1 MHNFRVTSAC
11 VHSNCVSREN
21 CASALISLYVDTASK
36 HCTAIFA
43 HSFNSRDCCMY
54 WQRNEV
60 NSVMSFCGLHFRK
73 RGTDRKDTSHV
84 VYALHREYK
93 NFPKCRSHLKI
104 LGATRVVWIAFR
116 TEDPQ
121 ISGAT
126 VQQKVINRPGC
137 SGARNLCNPAMDVLH
152 MRNSCASMEVAVNDT
167 MEGNKGNSHS
177 DASRTNSCILIGSYT
192 VAYKPSTWSLHF
204 STLGLLFLAGRN
216 VIILSLGNARVKS
229 FLTNTVATCIY
240 IHKNVIRTAYT

>member
-1 MHNFRVTSAC
+1 MHNFRGKRDKSGTKSVTSPC

-21 CASALISLYVDTASK
+21 CASVSK

-43 HSFNSRDCCMY
+43 HSFNSRDCSTY

-93 NFPKCRSHLKI
+93 NFPKCRSHLRI

-121 ISGAT
+121 IFGAT
-126 VQQKVINRPGC
+126 VQKVTNRPGC
-137 SGARNLCNPAMDVLH
+137 SGARYLCNPAMDVLY
-152 MRNSCASMEVAVNDT
+152 MRNSCTSMEVAVNDT
-167 MEGNKGNSHS
+167 MEGNKENSHS
-177 DASRTNSCILIGSYT
+177 DASRRNSCILIGSNT

-204 STLGLLFLAGRN
+204 STLGLLFLCRSECNHTLTWECACQ
-216 VIILSLGNARVKS
+216 S